1 MTVKLPPPSMNPY
14 VLTVLLS
21 SLGLGT
27 TLTFASSHWLL
38 AWMGLEI
45 NTLAIVPLI
54 AQHHHPRAVEATT
67 KYFLTQ
73 ATAAAIILFAST
85 TNAWI
90 TGEWDMNNMSNPIA
104 SAIVITA
111 LALKIGLAPIHF
123 WIPEVMQGLDLL
135 TGLILS
141 TWQKLAP
148 LALIVLTAQ
157 AIDPLL
163 LTALGLMS
171 TLVGGWGGLNQTQL
185 RKILAYSSIAH
196 IGWMIIVLQYT
207 PQLTLLAL
215 LIYIFMTSAAFLT
228 LKASSAT
235 KVNTLA
241 IAWSKSPILTT
252 TTALVLLSLGGLPP
266 LTGFIPKWL
275 ILQELAKQ
283 GLPITATIIAL
294 AALLSLYFYLRLCY
308 AMTLTISP
316 NIASTTTPWRT
327 QTTQASLPL
336 AIFTIIALGLLPV
349 SPAIMTL
356 VT

>member
-1 MTVKLPPPSMNPY
+1 MNPY
-14 VLTVLLS
+14 VLTILLS

-27 TLTFASSHWLL
+27 ALTFASSHWLL

-45 NTLAIVPLI
+45 NTLAIIPLM

-73 ATAAAIILFAST
+73 ATAAAMIMFAST
-85 TNAWI
+85 TNAWL

-104 SAIVITA
+104 STMIITA
-111 LALKIGLAPIHF
+111 LALKIGLAPMHF
-123 WIPEVMQGLDLL
+123 WMPEVLQGLDLL

-148 LALIVLTAQ
+148 LALIIQTAQ
-157 AIDPLL
+157 AVDPVL
-163 LTALGLMS
+163 LTALGIMS

-185 RKILAYSSIAH
+185 RKVLAYSSIAH
-196 IGWMIIVLQYT
+196 MGWMIIVLQYA

-215 LIYIFMTSAAFLT
+215 GTYIFMTSAAFLT
-228 LKASSAT
+228 LKTSSAT
-235 KVNTLA
+235 NISTLSTV
-241 IAWSKSPILTT
+241 WSKSPILTT

-266 LTGFIPKWL
+266 LTGFMPKWL

-283 GLPITATIIAL
+283 NLPITATIMAL

-316 NIASTTTPWRT
+316 NTASSTTPWRT
-327 QTTQASLPL
+327 RTTQSSLPL
-336 AIFTIIALGLLPV
+336 ALSTTIALGLLPMT
-349 SPAIMTL
+349 PAIL
-356 VT
+356 VLAT

>member
-1 MTVKLPPPSMNPY
+1 MNPY
-14 VLTVLLS
+14 VLAILLS

-45 NTLAIVPLI
+45 NTLAIIPLM

-73 ATAAAIILFAST
+73 ATAAAMIMFAST

-104 SAIVITA
+104 STMIITA
-111 LALKIGLAPIHF
+111 LALKIGLAPMHF
-123 WIPEVMQGLDLL
+123 WMPEVMQGLDLL

-148 LALIVLTAQ
+148 FALIIQVAQ
-157 AIDPLL
+157 AVDPML
-163 LTALGLMS
+163 LTTLGITS

-196 IGWMIIVLQYT
+196 MGWMIIILQYA

-215 LIYIFMTSAAFLT
+215 GTYIFMTSAAFLT
-228 LKASSAT
+228 LKTSSAT
-235 KVNTLA
+235 KINTLTMT
-241 IAWSKSPILTT
+241 WSKSPILTT

-266 LTGFIPKWL
+266 LTGFMPKWL

-283 GLPITATIIAL
+283 NLPIIATIMAL

-316 NIASTTTPWRT
+316 NTTNSTTPWRT
-327 QTTQASLPL
+327 QTTQSSLPL
-336 AIFTIIALGLLPV
+336 TLSTTIALGLLPMT
-349 SPAIMTL
+349 PAILMLT
-356 VT
+356 T

>member
-1 MTVKLPPPSMNPY
+1 MNPY
-14 VLTVLLS
+14 VLMILLS

-45 NTLAIVPLI
+45 NTLAIIPLM

-73 ATAAAIILFAST
+73 ATAAAMILFAST
-85 TNAWI
+85 TNAWL
-90 TGEWDMNNMSNPIA
+90 TGEWDMNHMLNPLANMMIM
-104 SAIVITA
+104 TA
-111 LALKIGLAPIHF
+111 LALKIGLAPMHF
-123 WIPEVMQGLDLL
+123 WMPEVMQGLDLL

-148 LALIVLTAQ
+148 LALIIQVSQT
-157 AIDPLL
+157 IDPLL
-163 LTALGLMS
+163 LTSLGLIS

-196 IGWMIIVLQYT
+196 MGWMMIILQYT

-215 LIYIFMTSAAFLT
+215 ITYILMTSAAFLT
-228 LKASSAT
+228 LKSLTST
-235 KVNTLA
+235 KINSLTLT
-241 IAWSKSPILTT
+241 WSKNPTLTA

-266 LTGFIPKWL
+266 LTGFMPKWL
-275 ILQELAKQ
+275 ILQELTKQ
-283 GLPITATIIAL
+283 DLPITATVMAL

-316 NIASTTTPWRT
+316 NTNNSTIPWRT
-327 QTTQASLPL
+327 NSTQTPLPL
-336 AIFTIIALGLLPV
+336 AFFTITALALLPV
-349 SPAIMTL
+349 TPAILMLTS
-356 VT
+356 

>member
-1 MTVKLPPPSMNPY
+1 MNPY
-14 VLTVLLS
+14 VLTILLS

-45 NTLAIVPLI
+45 NTLAILPLM

-73 ATAAAIILFAST
+73 ATAAAMILFAST
-85 TNAWI
+85 TNAWLI
-90 TGEWDMNNMSNPIA
+90 GEWDINNLSHPLATTMAIA
-104 SAIVITA
+104 A
-111 LALKIGLAPIHF
+111 LALKIGLAPVHF
-123 WIPEVMQGLDLL
+123 WMPEVLQGLDLT

-148 LALIVLTAQ
+148 FALIIQVAPT
-157 AIDPLL
+157 IDPML
-163 LTALGLMS
+163 LTFLGLGS

-196 IGWMIIVLQYT
+196 MGWMIIILQYA

-215 LIYIFMTSAAFLT
+215 GTYILMTSAAFLT
-228 LKASSAT
+228 LKLSSAT
-235 KVNTLA
+235 KINALTM
-241 IAWSKSPILTT
+241 AWTKNSVMVA
-252 TTALVLLSLGGLPP
+252 TTALVMLSLGGLPP
-266 LTGFIPKWL
+266 LTGFMPKWL

-283 GLPITATIIAL
+283 DLPLTAAIMAL

-308 AMTLTISP
+308 AMALTISP
-316 NIASTTTPWRT
+316 NTINSITPWRT
-327 QTTQASLPL
+327 QTTQLTLPL
-336 AIFTIIALGLLPV
+336 ALSTTMALGLLPLTPSILMVV
-349 SPAIMTL
+349 S
-356 VT
+356 

>member
-1 MTVKLPPPSMNPY
+1 MNPY
-14 VLTVLLS
+14 VLTILLS

-38 AWMGLEI
+38 AWIGLEI
-45 NTLAIVPLI
+45 NTLAILPLM

-73 ATAAAIILFAST
+73 ATAAAMILFAST
-85 TNAWI
+85 TNAWLV
-90 TGEWDMNNMSNPIA
+90 GEWDINNLSHPLATTMAIA
-104 SAIVITA
+104 A
-111 LALKIGLAPIHF
+111 LALKIGLAPVHF
-123 WIPEVMQGLDLL
+123 WMPEVLQGLDLT

-148 LALIVLTAQ
+148 FALIIQVAPT
-157 AIDPLL
+157 IDPIL
-163 LTALGLMS
+163 LTLLGLTS

-196 IGWMIIVLQYT
+196 IGWIIVILQYA

-215 LIYIFMTSAAFLT
+215 GTYILITSAAFLT
-228 LKASSAT
+228 LKLSSAT
-235 KVNTLA
+235 KINALTM
-241 IAWSKSPILTT
+241 AWSKNPIVVA

-283 GLPITATIIAL
+283 DLPLTATIMAL

-308 AMTLTISP
+308 AITLTISP
-316 NIASTTTPWRT
+316 NTVNSTTPWRT
-327 QTTQASLPL
+327 QSTQLTLPL
-336 AIFTIIALGLLPV
+336 ALSTTMALGLLPLTPGILIIV
-349 SPAIMTL
+349 N
-356 VT
+356 